1 MYLNCHSYYSF
12 KYGTL
17 SVQQLLEK
25 AQQKSVSKFVLT
37 DINNTSGCFDF
48 IQRAKK
54 LNIFPVLG
62 IDFRNGVAQQFI
74 GIAKNNLGFKELNET
89 LTRYQYNKEKIPDTA
104 PEFSHSFIVYP
115 FQTKRYRDLRENE
128 YIGVRPSEINKLL
141 FTSWKTHQDKLVILQ
156 PVTLGSIDEFQTHKF
171 LRAIDT
177 NSLLSMLPEEELANQ
192 YEIMVPE
199 TRLEEIFRDY
209 PTIITN
215 TKHLLNECSI
225 DFDFT
230 TFKNKKHYTT
240 SISEDLSLI
249 RSQAIEGL
257 KYRYGNAPSNVIE
270 RMEKELKV
278 IEDKCFS
285 SYFLINWD
293 MVNYARS
300 QNFYYVGRGSGAN
313 SMVAYLLRITDVDPI
328 ELDLYFER
336 FINPERSSLPDFDI
350 DFSSI
355 ERNTVTRYL
364 FDKYGWDKTAL
375 VGSYNT
381 FKGRATLRELGKVF
395 GMPPIQI
402 NAMQKAENYA
412 QLDEMARLV
421 VKHYKRIEGLPNHL
435 SVHSSGIIISEEP
448 MNTYTA
454 TMIPPKGFPT
464 THFSMLEAE
473 DIGLHKYDVLG
484 QRGLGKIKDSLSI
497 IKKNRGADVDIHQM
511 KKIKEDP
518 KIKKLLKIGD
528 CVGCF
533 YVESPGMRMLL
544 TKLKADD
551 YLRLVAASS
560 IIRPGVSQSGMM
572 NEYIR
577 RFHNKELREKA
588 RNTLPDFYNLLEE
601 TYGVMVY
608 QEDVIKVAHYF
619 AGLTLGEADVLRR
632 GMSWKFRERNE
643 FHKIKDKFFSN
654 CKQKGYPTTIV
665 VKIWEQIE
673 SFGNYAFAKGHSASY
688 AVESYQ
694 ALYLKAHYPLE
705 YIVATVNNGGGFFRT
720 EVYFHEARMN
730 GATIE
735 VPCINN
741 SEGLTNIYR
750 KSIFIGLRF
759 MNGLEL
765 DSINRILLER
775 HQNGVFLD
783 LLDFVNRIPFSLEQ
797 LRLLIRVGAFRFTG
811 KSKKE
816 LLWDAH
822 FLLANNKKLM
832 PSKTLFDIEIKNF
845 EMPQLWSH
853 HLEDAFDEIELIGFA
868 VSTSPFGLLKEMP
881 KNYLTTGDLR
891 LHINKTIEIVGYL
904 IHVKGTKTHKGE
916 RMNFGTWLDKNG
928 HWFDTVHFPQI
939 ARAFSLR
946 GPGCYLIKGKVI
958 NDFGFISID
967 VKSTERL
974 ATQNMNQSSIRLDPS
989 KTIFYPPKQL
999 KKLND

>member
-1 MYLNCHSYYSF
+1 
-12 KYGTL
+12 
-17 SVQQLLEK
+17 
-25 AQQKSVSKFVLT
+25 
-37 DINNTSGCFDF
+37 
-48 IQRAKK
+48 
-54 LNIFPVLG
+54 
-62 IDFRNGVAQQFI
+62 
-74 GIAKNNLGFKELNET
+74 
-89 LTRYQYNKEKIPDTA
+89 
-104 PEFSHSFIVYP
+104 
-115 FQTKRYRDLRENE
+115 
-128 YIGVRPSEINKLL
+128 
-141 FTSWKTHQDKLVILQ
+141 
-156 PVTLGSIDEFQTHKF
+156 
-171 LRAIDT
+171 
-177 NSLLSMLPEEELANQ
+177 
-192 YEIMVPE
+192 
-199 TRLEEIFRDY
+199 
-209 PTIITN
+209 
-215 TKHLLNECSI
+215 
-225 DFDFT
+225 
-230 TFKNKKHYTT
+230 
-240 SISEDLSLI
+240 
-249 RSQAIEGL
+249 
-257 KYRYGNAPSNVIE
+257 
-270 RMEKELKV
+270 
-278 IEDKCFS
+278 
-285 SYFLINWD
+285 
-293 MVNYARS
+293 
-300 QNFYYVGRGSGAN
+300 
-313 SMVAYLLRITDVDPI
+313 
-328 ELDLYFER
+328 
-336 FINPERSSLPDFDI
+336 
-350 DFSSI
+350 
-355 ERNTVTRYL
+355 
-364 FDKYGWDKTAL
+364 
-375 VGSYNT
+375 
-381 FKGRATLRELGKVF
+381 
-395 GMPPIQI
+395 
-402 NAMQKAENYA
+402 
-412 QLDEMARLV
+412 
-421 VKHYKRIEGLPNHL
+421 
-435 SVHSSGIIISEEP
+435 
-448 MNTYTA
+448 
-454 TMIPPKGFPT
+454 
-464 THFSMLEAE
+464 
-473 DIGLHKYDVLG
+473 
-484 QRGLGKIKDSLSI
+484 
-497 IKKNRGADVDIHQM
+497 
-511 KKIKEDP
+511 
-518 KIKKLLKIGD
+518 
-528 CVGCF
+528 
-533 YVESPGMRMLL
+533 MRMLL

-654 CKQKGYPTTIV
+654 CKQKGYQTIIV

-765 DSINRILLER
+765 DSINQIVLER
-775 HQNGVFLD
+775 HRSGLFTD
-783 LLDFVNRIPFSLEQ
+783 LLNFVNRVPFSLEKI
-797 LRLLIRVGAFRFTG
+797 RLLIRIGAFRFTK

-816 LLWDAH
+816 LLWNAH
-822 FLLANNKKLM
+822 FLLANKKKLM
-832 PSKTLFDIEIKNF
+832 PSKTLFDIEIKSF
-845 EMPQLWSH
+845 KLPQLWSH

-916 RMNFGTWLDKNG
+916 EMKFGTWLDKDG

-939 ARAFSLR
+939 TRAFSLR